1 MLLEKSLQLHDDIT
15 CMFVKDQ
22 YIYIGSFYIYKV
34 DIENGEIVETYTNE
48 SSFILPS
55 SIFVNDQYIF
65 AGFDSGYILQLDVN
79 TGKQL
84 NLFSYHSDEIY
95 HLFMSDTILFSNSK
109 DNKLV
114 LYDIVMDRRLEVLI
128 SISGPCNFVV
138 KGNYLFYIGHSNGVT
153 QYDFINDKIIKQ
165 FKELDDPITNIYLLD
180 SNLIINTNNGTN
192 ITINIENEME
202 FNVINLGERVDFFHI
217 SDKNDLYI
225 ANRLNHSVVKYDFED
240 ESAEFL
246 TLPSKITGMSIQN
259 NYLICCSINGTI
271 NIYDTEKEEI
281 KEEEDQ
287 DKFDNMISS
296 KNNLKDE
303 ENYYKDDNIHCT
315 NNNVFTLEPYTKE
328 DEPIQIYTLNNQNK
342 FEISTCI
349 TIDEITHHLTAG
361 KNTLHP
367 SMLMSI
373 CTPQSHATGKI
384 IISLPPNNLFYTYGS
399 IKKLLSDKKNKTWFA
414 LPLFGDKKR
423 RVGNLD
429 EAPLIGSLHCQIPG
443 YKVYKLYTLNEL
455 NSEDGLEVV
464 ETLSDYPE
472 ILYDYLED
480 VFDLKEN
487 ITKDFINKLL
497 DNLIKLTL

>member
-1 MLLEKSLQLHDDIT
+1 MLLYKSLEIIDNTSSL
-15 CMFVKDQ
+15 FVKNNS
-22 YIYIGSFYIYKV
+22 IYVASVGILQI
-34 DIENGEIVETYTNE
+34 DIETGINIKTFTNNFNLTFAT
-48 SSFILPS
+48 SL
-55 SIFVNDQYIF
+55 FVNEQYIF
-65 AGFDSGYILQLDVN
+65 AGFESGHILQLEIN
-79 TGKQL
+79 TGYTINVFQHHSNKIEHLWVSNNILLSRSQN
-84 NLFSYHSDEIY
+84 NLLLI
-95 HLFMSDTILFSNSK
+95 
-109 DNKLV
+109 
-114 LYDIVMDRRLEVLI
+114 YDITNKKVLKTLESESLYQ
-128 SISGPCNFVV
+128 NFIIRANFLYYVINNNQVV
-138 KGNYLFYIGHSNGVT
+138 KYNFLT
-153 QYDFINDKIIKQ
+153 DKIVKKYKKYDSFI
-165 FKELDDPITNIYLLD
+165 INIFIQKNDLMISLLD
-180 SNLIINTNNGTN
+180 KSLVKLNILTGQEINNTNMNQLINFLYLDETNENMYFASKNDTN
-192 ITINIENEME
+192 ITHINFRSRNTDITTLPN
-202 FNVINLGERVDFFHI
+202 
-217 SDKNDLYI
+217 KI
-225 ANRLNHSVVKYDFED
+225 ANMIVQDTYIVCSLINGLIHIYKKQS
-240 ESAEFL
+240 
-246 TLPSKITGMSIQN
+246 P
-259 NYLICCSINGTI
+259 YLI
-271 NIYDTEKEEI
+271 
-281 KEEEDQ
+281 EEDTNIFINKNL
-287 DKFDNMISS
+287 DKKML
-296 KNNLKDE
+296 NNDDT
-303 ENYYKDDNIHCT
+303 YYKDDNIHCT

-497 DNLIKLTL
+497 DSLF